1 MQNLPEAAISSMA
14 TQYGLVEGTDYSIN
28 NDSKIITLTDSGF
41 AKISAGSG
49 SGSDSG
55 SGTDAGDT
63 EDTETYYSVYH
74 GTETIE
80 TLPESE
86 LQTFKTYF
94 TADEDYTIDN
104 DSKKITLTDA
114 GYKKYQNYKTLYG
127 DTYTAVYGD
136 ETLSDITLA
145 LLSNLGLEENTDY
158 TVDKST
164 KIITLLT
171 ENAYTT
177 ILNHST
183 EYSGEGDVEDYSMY
197 GND

>member
-14 TQYGLVEGTDYSIN
+14 TQYGLVEGTDYSIDT
-28 NDSKIITLTDSGF
+28 DSKKIILTDAGF
-41 AKISAGSG
+41 AKIPSG
-49 SGSDSG
+49 G
-55 SGTDAGDT
+55 GTDAGDT

-136 ETLSDITLA
+136 EILSDITLA

-171 ENAYTT
+171 ENAYTK